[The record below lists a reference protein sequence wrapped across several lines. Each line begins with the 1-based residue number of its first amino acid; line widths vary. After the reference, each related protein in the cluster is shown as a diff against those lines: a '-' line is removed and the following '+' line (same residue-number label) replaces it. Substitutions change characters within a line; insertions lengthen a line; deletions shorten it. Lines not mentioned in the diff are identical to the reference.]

1 MNQEIISQFIDDEL
15 TLDDKIEFVE
25 EVHGSKPFK
34 EEAIELLR
42 QEKLLR
48 SEPVEHIPER
58 ELKASR
64 ARILRFLR
72 PAGLTVAAAAVAAM
86 ILLFFPFSSQKSSE
100 TPYRFVFYR
109 PAVSRV
115 EITGTFTGWNAVPM
129 RKLGDSGYWEHT
141 FNLPQG
147 EHRFAY
153 LLNGEERLPDPTI
166 PTREGDDFGSENTV
180 LSIGVRAT

>member
-1 MNQEIISQFIDDEL
+1 MNHQIISLFIDDEL

-34 EEAIELLR
+34 NETVELLR

-48 SEPVEHIPER
+48 SDPVERIPER
-58 ELKASR
+58 KLKASR
-64 ARILRFLR
+64 FRVLRFLR
-72 PAGLTVAAAAVAAM
+72 PVGLAAVAAAVAAM
-86 ILLFFPFSSQKSSE
+86 IFVFFPFAPQKSPE

-109 PAVSRV
+109 PDVNRV
-115 EITGTFTGWNAVPM
+115 EITGSFTGWNAVPM
-129 RKLGDSGYWEHT
+129 RKVGDSGYWEHT

-147 EHRFAY
+147 EYRFAY
-153 LLNGEERLPDPTI
+153 LLNGGERLPDPTI

-180 LSIGVRAT
+180 LSIGGRTT

>member
-1 MNQEIISQFIDDEL
+1 MNQEIISLFIDDEL

-34 EEAIELLR
+34 DEAIELLL

-48 SEPVEHIPER
+48 SDPVECIPER

-64 ARILRFLR
+64 PRIYRFLR
-72 PAGLTVAAAAVAAM
+72 PVGLTAAAAAVAAM
-86 ILLFFPFSSQKSSE
+86 ILLFFPFAPQKSLE

-109 PAVSRV
+109 PDVSRV
-115 EITGTFTGWNAVPM
+115 EITGSFTGWNAVPM

-141 FNLPQG
+141 LNLPQG

-153 LLNGEERLPDPTI
+153 LLNGGERMPDPTI
-166 PTREGDDFGSENTV
+166 PTREEDDFGSENTV
-180 LSIGVRAT
+180 LSIRGRTT